1 MGHMPSTASAKT
13 HATHAEALKA
23 NGGKN
28 PNGIHC
34 AHLNISAVKAGV
46 RAAEA
51 AYDANEYALLDLTE
65 VALADG
71 SELVIF
77 HRKKQ

>member
-13 HATHAEALKA
+13 HASHAEALKA
-23 NGGKN
+23 HGGKN
-28 PNGIHC
+28 PNGIHG
-34 AHLNISAVKAGV
+34 AHLNIPRAKSDLQAAV
-46 RAAEA
+46 AAF
-51 AYDANEYALLDLTE
+51 DAQEYALLDMNE

-71 SELVIF
+71 SELFIV